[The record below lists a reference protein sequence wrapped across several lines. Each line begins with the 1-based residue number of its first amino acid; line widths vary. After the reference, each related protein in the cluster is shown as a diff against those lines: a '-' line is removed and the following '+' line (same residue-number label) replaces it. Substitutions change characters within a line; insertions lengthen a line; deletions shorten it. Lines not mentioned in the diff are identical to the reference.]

1 MVSRRALLLALCG
14 SAGTAAPA
22 AAQTLPGSF
31 EAWRRMIGGPQAAA
45 DEAERQ
51 QLLAEG
57 EALLRVG
64 QAQAAQDVF
73 QRAAM
78 RMHSPDTE
86 CSIVRAQMQAGA
98 YRQALAFGAH
108 AALAHRGFA
117 GGVALYAWMLHVG
130 GQSIIA
136 ARLLRDA
143 LQRHPADPALL
154 AAQQGLRSPW
164 PVPGDA
170 LLAAPLRAA
179 PYAHGDVGT
188 LPLRRAGT
196 GTLMPDGLTAWVPQR
211 TLRTTTTV
219 RVRNGL
225 GQTRAASVVEGEGE
239 GMTGLV
245 RLRLSEPLPVP
256 QGLSLSPRAP
266 FAGSPLAVVEY
277 GPGDDAQAV
286 WPQLVQGFAAGP
298 QPDGARRLGVDL
310 ARGTRGG
317 PVFDRAGRLAGIALP
332 GDDGPDRLAEVAG
345 TGEAPTMNAQTPSA
359 AAPVDAVYEAALL
372 VALQVLVPG
381 ASPAAR
387 G

>member
-136 ARLLRDA
+136 ARLLGDA
-143 LQRHPADPALL
+143 LQRHPAHPALL

-188 LPLRRAGT
+188 LPVRRAGT

-211 TLRTTTTV
+211 TLAGASTV

-225 GQTRAASVVEGEGE
+225 GQTQAASVVDEEGKA
-239 GMTGLV
+239 GLL
-245 RLRLSEPLPVP
+245 RLRLSAPLPVP

-298 QPDGARRLGVDL
+298 QSNGSRRLGVDL
-310 ARGTRGG
+310 ARGARGG
-317 PVFDRAGRLAGIALP
+317 PVFDRAGRLAGVALP
-332 GDDGPDRLAEVAG
+332 GDDGPDRLAEVAEPG
-345 TGEAPTMNAQTPSA
+345 DAPAMNAQTSSA
-359 AAPVDAVYEAALL
+359 AVPVDAVYEAALL